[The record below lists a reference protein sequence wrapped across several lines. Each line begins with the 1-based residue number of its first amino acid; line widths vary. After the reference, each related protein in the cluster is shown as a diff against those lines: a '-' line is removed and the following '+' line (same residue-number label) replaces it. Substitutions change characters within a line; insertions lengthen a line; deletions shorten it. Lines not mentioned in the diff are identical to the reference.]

1 MDFNISTYLSLL
13 GALRDSGYAFQTFEN
28 FLIKPEKRGIILRHD
43 VDLKP
48 INSLLFAKLQE
59 KEGIQGTYYF
69 RAVKESWD
77 EDIIKEIHSM
87 GHEVGYHYEC
97 LTTAKGDFNLAF
109 EDFRLN
115 LNKLREL
122 VPVQTICMHGS
133 PLSRFDSK
141 DLWKKYDYKDMKLI
155 GEPYFDIDFNK
166 VLYLTDTGRTWNNR
180 KISVRDHVSKN
191 FNTEFKNTANI
202 IEAASRNKL
211 PQQIMFNFHPQRW
224 TNNKLEWGKEY
235 ILQNMKNQIK
245 RFIKKN

>member
-13 GALRDSGYAFQTFEN
+13 GALKDSGYAFQTFEN

-97 LTTAKGDFNLAF
+97 LTTTKGDFNLAF
-109 EDFRLN
+109 EDFKLN

-141 DLWKKYDYKDMKLI
+141 DLWKKYDYKDLKLI
-155 GEPYFDIDFNK
+155 GEPYFDINFNK
-166 VLYLTDTGRTWNNR
+166 VLYLTDTGRTWNNK

-191 FNTEFKNTANI
+191 FNTEFKNTVNI
-202 IEAASRNKL
+202 IEAANRNKL

-224 TNNKLEWGKEY
+224 TNNKLEWSKEY

-245 RFIKKN
+245 RFIIKN

>member
-13 GALRDSGYAFQTFEN
+13 GALKDSGYGFQTFEN

-48 INSLLFAKLQE
+48 VNSLLFAKLQE

-97 LTTAKGDFNLAF
+97 LTTTKGDFNLAV

-122 VPVQTICMHGS
+122 VPVQTICC
-133 PLSRFDSK
+133 L
-141 DLWKKYDYKDMKLI
+141 
-155 GEPYFDIDFNK
+155 
-166 VLYLTDTGRTWNNR
+166 LYTSD
-180 KISVRDHVSKN
+180 
-191 FNTEFKNTANI
+191 
-202 IEAASRNKL
+202 AADEGL
-211 PQQIMFNFHPQRW
+211 V
-224 TNNKLEWGKEY
+224 
-235 ILQNMKNQIK
+235 
-245 RFIKKN
+245 

>member
-13 GALRDSGYAFQTFEN
+13 GALKDSGYAFQTFEN

-97 LTTAKGDFNLAF
+97 LTTTKGDFNLAF
-109 EDFRLN
+109 EDFKLN

-141 DLWKKYDYKDMKLI
+141 DLWKKYDYKDLKLI

-180 KISVRDHVSKN
+180 KISVRDHVSKK
-191 FNTEFKNTANI
+191 FNTEFKNTFNI
-202 IEAASRNKL
+202 IEAANSNKL

-224 TNNKLEWGKEY
+224 TNNKLEWSKEY

-245 RFIKKN
+245 RFIIKN

>member
-13 GALRDSGYAFQTFEN
+13 GALKDSGYGFQTFEN

-48 INSLLFAKLQE
+48 VNSLLFAKLQE

-97 LTTAKGDFNLAF
+97 LTTTKGDFNLAF
-109 EDFRLN
+109 EDFKLN

-141 DLWKKYDYKDMKLI
+141 DLWKNYDYKDLKLI

-202 IEAASRNKL
+202 IEAANRNKL